1 MDFNEF
7 NDFKGP
13 EIESLIPENLLET
26 SMQLNE
32 QGHCFKRWNE
42 VWIRISP
49 FIIIDAENRPNYV
62 VLQINDTTA

>member
-1 MDFNEF
+1 
-7 NDFKGP
+7 
-13 EIESLIPENLLET
+13 
-26 SMQLNE
+26 MQLNE
-32 QGHCFKRWNE
+32 QGHCFKKDGND